1 MKKIFTLIS
10 AVVVSL
16 TVMCV
21 TAFAATEDVELSVT
35 RAKATNGLWGQSIT
49 YSKSD
54 FDASRL
60 TPDSQIFVEYELDG
74 EMPANG
80 WHPVELIFQRYEIE
94 PVIWAQIAPVEFS
107 ETAATF
113 NYADILAVYTD
124 KGGAEDFSDVNNVC
138 FGDSG
143 VVMTVT
149 KVTVTNCNIPETTVA
164 ATEATTTEAVTEA
177 ETTTAAP
184 ETEPAETTAAQQ
196 EEKADDKDSEDKL
209 IVTVIIIAVAV
220 VVVAAVVVV
229 IIVVKKNRR
238 RFY

>member
-1 MKKIFTLIS
+1 MKKILTLIS

-16 TVMCV
+16 TAMCV

-35 RAKATNGLWGQSIT
+35 RAMATNGLWGQSIT

-107 ETAATF
+107 ETAAVF
-113 NYADILAVYTD
+113 NYADILAIYTD
-124 KGGAEDFSDVNNVC
+124 KGGADDFSDVNNIC

-143 VVMTVT
+143 VVMKVT
-149 KVTVTNCNIPETTVA
+149 KVTVTNCDIPETTVTT
-164 ATEATTTEAVTEA
+164 TEATTTEAVTEA
-177 ETTTAAP
+177 ETTAAP

-196 EEKADDKDSEDKL
+196 EEKSDDKDSEDKL